1 MDNVYYQ
8 PPENL
13 KMKYPCIRYEKED
26 IDTDFADDRTYN
38 KTSEYL
44 LTVIGDDPD
53 TDIPDR
59 LLEELQHCTFD
70 RRYIS
75 DNLYHDVLRV
85 YF

>member
-26 IDTDFADDRTYN
+26 IDTDYADDRVYSMKDQYTI
-38 KTSEYL
+38 TI
-44 LTVIGDDPD
+44 IGLDPD
-53 TDIPDR
+53 TDVPRIILDTF
-59 LLEELQHCTFD
+59 QYCNFD

-75 DNLYHDVLRV
+75 DNLYHDVLTI
-85 YF
+85 YY